1 MEGKRGGRTAVL
13 VGTGLGSRWHPA
25 GGGRGAAHGPPLGVA
40 RPAPDGGGAGAGG
53 SALVKHGT
61 TAAVLS
67 CWAVTFRKLSFVC
80 IFTYVLVDNM

>member
-25 GGGRGAAHGPPLGVA
+25 GGGRGAA

-61 TAAVLS
+61 TGAVLS

>member
-1 MEGKRGGRTAVL
+1 MELPRVQGKRGGRTAVL

-25 GGGRGAAHGPPLGVA
+25 GGGRGVA